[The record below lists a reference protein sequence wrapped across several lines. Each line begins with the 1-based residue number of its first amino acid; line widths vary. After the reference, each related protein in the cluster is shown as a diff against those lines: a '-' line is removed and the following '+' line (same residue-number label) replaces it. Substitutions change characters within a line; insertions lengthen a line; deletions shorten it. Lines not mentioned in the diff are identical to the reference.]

1 VCGVT
6 GLQRKYIAGWFYL
19 RQSILVVEMRLLR
32 TMCICVKHKYMNGYL
47 YRFYKNCRQIS
58 TKNSYTRNKMGA
70 VTYITCQED
79 LKIRGYKRYSNMC
92 SIADTNVPH
101 SQVKHISCI
110 TSAKFHGQY
119 RTSNINV
126 SLPLSYN
133 IMGNRSFSSGKHTSE
148 FNRNNGGMDDADQ
161 QDDEPE
167 DFEKEE
173 YDDMVKRVLHLPE
186 MGHQVLVVQPY
197 VKWGSGKKHNT
208 TPELQLAEAVA
219 LIGTLPKW
227 KVVDT
232 VS

>member
-1 VCGVT
+1 MGFLYT
-6 GLQRKYIAGWFYL
+6 LYI
-19 RQSILVVEMRLLR
+19 
-32 TMCICVKHKYMNGYL
+32 CIEHKYMNKYL
-47 YRFYKNCRQIS
+47 HSFYKNCGQIS

-70 VTYITCQED
+70 VRYITCQDD
-79 LKIRGYKRYSNMC
+79 LKIRGYKRCSNVC
-92 SIADTNVPH
+92 GVADVNVSH
-101 SQVKHISCI
+101 AQVKHISFVTC
-110 TSAKFHGQY
+110 AKFHGQY
-119 RTSNINV
+119 RASNINA

-133 IMGNRSFSSGKHTSE
+133 IMGSRSFSSGKHTSE
-148 FNRNNGGMDDADQ
+148 FRRNDGGSDDIHE
-161 QDDEPE
+161 QDGEPE
-167 DFEKEE
+167 DFEKDE

-208 TPELQLAEAVA
+208 TPELQLAEAVT

>member
-1 VCGVT
+1 
-6 GLQRKYIAGWFYL
+6 
-19 RQSILVVEMRLLR
+19 
-32 TMCICVKHKYMNGYL
+32 
-47 YRFYKNCRQIS
+47 
-58 TKNSYTRNKMGA
+58 MGA
-70 VTYITCQED
+70 VKHITCQED
-79 LKIRGYKRYSNMC
+79 LKIGRYKRYSNMC
-92 SIADTNVPH
+92 SAADINV
-101 SQVKHISCI
+101 SRAQMKHVSVI
-110 TSAKFHGQY
+110 TCAEFHGQY

-126 SLPLSYN
+126 SLSLSHN
-133 IMGNRSFSSGKHTSE
+133 IMGSRSFSSGKHTSE
-148 FNRNNGGMDDADQ
+148 FHRNDVGSDNIDQ

-167 DFEKEE
+167 VFEKDE

-208 TPELQLAEAVA
+208 TPGLQLAEAVA

>member
-1 VCGVT
+1 
-6 GLQRKYIAGWFYL
+6 
-19 RQSILVVEMRLLR
+19 
-32 TMCICVKHKYMNGYL
+32 
-47 YRFYKNCRQIS
+47 
-58 TKNSYTRNKMGA
+58 MGA
-70 VTYITCQED
+70 VKYITHQED
-79 LKIRGYKRYSNMC
+79 LKIRGHKGYSDMC
-92 SIADTNVPH
+92 SVADGNVPH

-110 TSAKFHGQY
+110 TSTKFHGQY

-133 IMGNRSFSSGKHTSE
+133 IMGSRSFSSGKHTSE
-148 FNRNNGGMDDADQ
+148 FNRKNGGTEDVDQ
-161 QDDEPE
+161 QDDETE
-167 DFEKEE
+167 DFEKDE
-173 YDDMVKRVLHLPE
+173 YDDMVRRVLHLPE

-208 TPELQLAEAVA
+208 TPELQLAEAVT

>member
-1 VCGVT
+1 
-6 GLQRKYIAGWFYL
+6 
-19 RQSILVVEMRLLR
+19 
-32 TMCICVKHKYMNGYL
+32 MCICVKHKYMSGYL
-47 YRFYKNCRQIS
+47 RRFYKNGRQIS

-70 VTYITCQED
+70 VKYKKFQED
-79 LKIRGYKRYSNMC
+79 LKIRGYRRYSNVC
-92 SIADTNVPH
+92 SVADVNVTH
-101 SQVKHISCI
+101 TQVKHTPLI
-110 TSAKFHGQY
+110 TCAEFHGQY

-133 IMGNRSFSSGKHTSE
+133 IMGSRNFSSGKHTSE
-148 FNRNNGGMDDADQ
+148 FQRHDGGSDDDDQ

-167 DFEKEE
+167 DFERDE
-173 YDDMVKRVLHLPE
+173 YDEMVKRVLHLPE

-197 VKWGSGKKHNT
+197 IKWGSGKKHNT
-208 TPELQLAEAVA
+208 TPELQLTEAVA

>member
-1 VCGVT
+1 
-6 GLQRKYIAGWFYL
+6 
-19 RQSILVVEMRLLR
+19 
-32 TMCICVKHKYMNGYL
+32 MNGYL
-47 YRFYKNCRQIS
+47 CRFYKSCRQIS
-58 TKNSYTRNKMGA
+58 TKNSYTRNEMGA
-70 VTYITCQED
+70 VKYITREED
-79 LKIRGYKRYSNMC
+79 PKIRGYRRYSNVC
-92 SIADTNVPH
+92 CVAGVNV
-101 SQVKHISCI
+101 SRTQVKHVSFI
-110 TSAKFHGQY
+110 TCTKFHDQY

-126 SLPLSYN
+126 CLRLSCN
-133 IMGNRSFSSGKHTSE
+133 KMGSRSFSSGKHTSE
-148 FNRNNGGMDDADQ
+148 FHRNDGGSVDVDE

-167 DFEKEE
+167 DFEKDE
-173 YDDMVKRVLHLPE
+173 YDDMMKRVLHLPE